1 MSGAVLLDRHIQSVQ
16 IVPCRCLDLLPL
28 EAVLVGIGLEMR
40 AVGIEYV
47 AAHQTLYHG
56 LLDHRIENLL
66 VNRAVG
72 ETAAP
77 VLTDRRGVGYLVG
90 QAQAEKPAVGDV
102 DLNLTYQLALASNT
116 EQVTDK
122 QRLEEQYGVKR
133 GPAVIGTV
141 EMTHSIADKA
151 EIERSLDLTQQMVR
165 WHEFFERYHLKL
177 VLIWGRVFKGAC
189 VLQSCMAPLLN
200 RGVPRWLSL
209 LIVLVVLCGGLG
221 FMSWGFG
228 AQIAAEMESLTT
240 MLPEAWEQLRERLE
254 DSQLAPLIDNAVEN
268 ASIMQGGVSQVGM
281 IVVSMGGSII
291 NLFVLIVG
299 MVYFAAQPDLYRRG
313 LLLLAP
319 VKSRPRLGE
328 ALDASG
334 KALRYWLGGQVVA
347 MTVTG
352 VLVGISM
359 WLLGVPAPLGLG
371 LVAGLLDFVPLVG
384 PIAAAIPALLLAYT
398 VSPETALFVLM
409 AYVII
414 QQIEG
419 NILQPLVQQ
428 RAVSLPPALLLF
440 ALLASSTLFGLP
452 GVILA
457 APLAVVLFV
466 MVNRLYVAHED
477 DDKKS
482 RNSSL
487 AL

>member
-1 MSGAVLLDRHIQSVQ
+1 MRSTYLHQRFTECVLITFMLAALALILWKLVGLLILIFGAVV
-16 IVPCRCLDLLPL
+16 
-28 EAVLVGIGLEMR
+28 
-40 AVGIEYV
+40 
-47 AAHQTLYHG
+47 
-56 LLDHRIENLL
+56 
-66 VNRAVG
+66 
-72 ETAAP
+72 
-77 VLTDRRGVGYLVG
+77 
-90 QAQAEKPAVGDV
+90 
-102 DLNLTYQLALASNT
+102 
-116 EQVTDK
+116 
-122 QRLEEQYGVKR
+122 
-133 GPAVIGTV
+133 
-141 EMTHSIADKA
+141 
-151 EIERSLDLTQQMVR
+151 
-165 WHEFFERYHLKL
+165 
-177 VLIWGRVFKGAC
+177 GAC

-268 ASIMQGGVSQVGM
+268 AGSIMQGGVSQVGM

-334 KALRYWLGGQVVA
+334 KALRYWLGGQLVA

-466 MVNRLYVAHED
+466 MVNRLYVVHED
-477 DDKKS
+477 DDKKEP
-482 RNSSL
+482 
-487 AL
+487 